1 MTTAAQAFAI
11 IKAHIIA
18 NKPAKVE
25 CLRFQNEDGDPLPDE
40 AAPFIYTEF
49 LTDRGSI
56 AAFGGGRMNN
66 RYRNPARIEAYI
78 FVKRGDGNAVA
89 LEIAEQFATIFRSY
103 RDADISCFDA
113 SVLPGGDGADLKPK
127 GITSR
132 VSNYFYACVEVSLFY
147 DLIG

>member
-1 MTTAAQAFAI
+1 MTTAAEAFAVL
-11 IKAHIIA
+11 KARAIA
-18 NKPAKVE
+18 NKPAKVDA
-25 CLRFQNEDGDPLPDE
+25 LRWQNEDGDPLPDD
-40 AAPFIYTEF
+40 PCNFIYTEF

-56 AAFGGGRMNN
+56 AAFGGGRSNN
-66 RYRNPARIEAYI
+66 RYRNPARLEAYV
-78 FVKRGDGNAVA
+78 FVPRGQGNEIA
-89 LEIAEQFATIFRSY
+89 LQIAEQYAAIFRSY